1 MGDPTNRNDPE
12 YANSPNYV
20 WSGGRWQYVSNP
32 TTANNPAAAPQGSVR
47 GESLG
52 TPGGWADVFGGLAG
66 RIGGTPFGGKN
77 STVVDASIPNAQAW
91 QALAQQNAGRQQ
103 ATNPYNAAVADQS
116 RAGQMAL
123 MEQMR
128 AQMNGPS
135 LAGMQGQR
143 ALAQSGQQ
151 ALMQGGRAGMLNA
164 QGAGAGLAG
173 DVGQA
178 RLAEVMRAQ
187 GGIGGVAGNLRS
199 ADLRSAEAQAQSGL
213 RAQGIQDQRAQF
225 YAGLGSGMQTAQ
237 DRVALENFKL
247 NERLKQA
254 GAKSN
259 AQGVSD
265 YVGVLGSLFGMGG
278 GIK

>member
-32 TTANNPAAAPQGSVR
+32 ATANDPAAAPQGSVKA
-47 GESLG
+47 ETVWTS
-52 TPGGWADVFGGLAG
+52 
-66 RIGGTPFGGKN
+66 PFAPAKSG
-77 STVVDASIPNAQAW
+77 
-91 QALAQQNAGRQQ
+91 AQQVAAMGGDLNNFAGYQQIAQQARQNAVRQQ
-103 ATNPYNAAVADQS
+103 ATNPYNTMVADQS

-135 LAGMQGQR
+135 LAAMQGQR

-178 RLAEVMRAQ
+178 RLGEVMRAQ
-187 GGIGGVAGNLRS
+187 GGIGGVAGNLRG
-199 ADLRSAEAQAQSGL
+199 ADLRSADAQAQAGL
-213 RAQGIQDQRAQF
+213 RAQGLNDQQAMFYSQLGTTLDQARARQALERFKLAQRIDQR
-225 YAGLGSGMQTAQ
+225 QTGNDIQLASSL
-237 DRVALENFKL
+237 VG
-247 NERLKQA
+247 A
-254 GAKSN
+254 GAN
-259 AQGVSD
+259 AFAGM
-265 YVGVLGSLFGMGG
+265 LGG
-278 GIK
+278 K

>member
-1 MGDPTNRNDPE
+1 MGDPTNRSDPE
-12 YANSPNYV
+12 YSNSPNYV

-32 TTANNPAAAPQGSVR
+32 ATANDPSAAPTGSVR
-47 GESLG
+47 G
-52 TPGGWADVFGGLAG
+52 T
-66 RIGGTPFGGKN
+66 
-77 STVVDASIPNAQAW
+77 TVWTDPLKQKSG
-91 QALAQQNAGRQQ
+91 AQQVAAMGGDINNFAGYQQIAQQARQNAVRQQ

-187 GGIGGVAGNLRS
+187 GGIGGVAGNLRG
-199 ADLRSAEAQAQSGL
+199 ADLRSADAQAQAGL
-213 RAQGIQDQRAQF
+213 RAQGLNDQQAMFYGQLGTTLDQARARQALERFKLAQRIDQR
-225 YAGLGSGMQTAQ
+225 QTGNDIQLASNL
-237 DRVALENFKL
+237 VG
-247 NERLKQA
+247 A
-254 GAKSN
+254 GAN
-259 AQGVSD
+259 AFASM
-265 YVGVLGSLFGMGG
+265 LGG
-278 GIK
+278 K